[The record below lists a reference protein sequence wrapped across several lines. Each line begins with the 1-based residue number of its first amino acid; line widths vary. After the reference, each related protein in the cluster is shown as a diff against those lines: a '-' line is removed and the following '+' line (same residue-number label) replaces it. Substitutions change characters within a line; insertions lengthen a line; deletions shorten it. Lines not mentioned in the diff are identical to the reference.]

1 MSTYPLLDQLETA
14 GIVGRGGAAFPT
26 HLKLKRLKELNTP
39 IGYVVCNASEGELN
53 VKKDAYILKHFP
65 DKIVAGMIATM
76 DFLDIKEA
84 YFNIN
89 RHYYNLYGP
98 ILKKIIDRVSQKQKK
113 LFHFYIED
121 PSYIG
126 GETGALL
133 NSIEGG
139 KAQPRLSPP
148 SASIAG
154 IHGKPVLLSNVETY
168 FDIARVVEG
177 TFEPTR
183 YVTMTGPIVNSGVFC
198 VNRDLTVMQTLEQ
211 THNTPDF
218 DFFVQVGGS
227 ASGEVIS
234 KSQTNTHLL
243 TGCGAIEVFK
253 TDTRSQDMLMRWFEF
268 YFKESCGKCTPC
280 REGTYQ
286 LYTKLK
292 QLQPGELIPWD
303 DIRAI
308 MNTMKT
314 TSFCDLGKSLPIPV
328 ESYMKNI
335 LGLEV

>member
-1 MSTYPLLDQLETA
+1 MSTYPLLDQLEAA
-14 GIVGRGGAAFPT
+14 GVVGRGGAAFPT
-26 HLKLKRLKELNTP
+26 HLKLKRLKELNAP

-89 RHYYNLYGP
+89 RHYYNLYGS
-98 ILKKIIDRVSQKQKK
+98 ILKAITNRVSQKQKK
-113 LFHFYIED
+113 LFHFYIEN

-154 IHGKPVLLSNVETY
+154 IHGKPVLLNNVETF

-183 YVTMTGPIVNSGVFC
+183 
-198 VNRDLTVMQTLEQ
+198 
-211 THNTPDF
+211 
-218 DFFVQVGGS
+218 
-227 ASGEVIS
+227 
-234 KSQTNTHLL
+234 
-243 TGCGAIEVFK
+243 
-253 TDTRSQDMLMRWFEF
+253 
-268 YFKESCGKCTPC
+268 
-280 REGTYQ
+280 
-286 LYTKLK
+286 
-292 QLQPGELIPWD
+292 
-303 DIRAI
+303 
-308 MNTMKT
+308 
-314 TSFCDLGKSLPIPV
+314 
-328 ESYMKNI
+328 
-335 LGLEV
+335 